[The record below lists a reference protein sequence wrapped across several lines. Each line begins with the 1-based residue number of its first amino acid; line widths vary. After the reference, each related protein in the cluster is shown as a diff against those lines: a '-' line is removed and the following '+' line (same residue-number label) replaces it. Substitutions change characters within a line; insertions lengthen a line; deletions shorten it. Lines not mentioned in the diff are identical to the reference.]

1 MSFRFLADRLAAVAQ
16 TLHRHTGPLD
26 SKSLLAEAD
35 KFVKAFDKFQ
45 RLLDGVVAGQS
56 PEAQELARQ
65 LRRAYADD
73 DKALKVFAKKHAP
86 PKGVTFAATDTPAQR
101 VEKAAAAIATA
112 GGAEGALAELRRR
125 EAPTVLDFSREDE
138 LSLLQQ
144 IRRLGQLDEEDRK
157 LEGER
162 LLREPEKIR
171 LLAGAAKLK
180 ITAKST
186 PKALLKKL
194 METGQRYAENTGR

>member
-1 MSFRFLADRLAAVAQ
+1 MSFASLADRLSETSQ
-16 TLHRHTGPLD
+16 MLRGHTGPLD

-35 KFVKAFDKFQ
+35 KFAKALDKFH
-45 RLLDGVVAGQS
+45 RLLGGVVAGQS

-65 LRRAYADD
+65 LTRAFAGD
-73 DKALKVFAKKHAP
+73 DKALKAFAKRYAP
-86 PKGVTFAATDTPAQR
+86 PKGVSFAAADSTEQKIA
-101 VEKAAAAIATA
+101 KAAAGIAIA

-125 EAPTVLDFSREDE
+125 AAPSALDFSREDE

-144 IRRLGQLDEEDRK
+144 VRRLGQLAEDDRA
-157 LEGER
+157 LEGEK

-171 LLAGAAKLK
+171 LLAGAAKIK
-180 ITAKST
+180 TTARST

-194 METGQRYAENTGR
+194 IEIGQRYAENTGR